1 MKSSVVVGEVALGQ
15 IYLIE
20 AGSDCKCCA
29 LKFQS
34 ETQFKLIQQYLVM
47 IHKHFYYQFTDHVCC
62 CKMLANLHK
71 GGGGDGFLYN
81 SEKNNISFSENP

>member
-1 MKSSVVVGEVALGQ
+1 
-15 IYLIE
+15 
-20 AGSDCKCCA
+20 
-29 LKFQS
+29 
-34 ETQFKLIQQYLVM
+34 M

-71 GGGGDGFLYN
+71 GGGGGGGGDGFLYN